1 MALRSNG
8 PLAGFGWL
16 ARGINL
22 GHRNGKAVFGGA
34 AFVVLAMLL
43 PTLFTMP
50 IQFVALRSGAPLSAP
65 AYVGIFALS
74 SVLSLLV
81 LPAYAGY
88 LRVIDAAERGLPA
101 RAVDVFRPYRQGE
114 VLRFMGFGLAIALL
128 YAGLLAVVVLG
139 TGGGLARWYLQVLD
153 NAGAQPAA
161 IPPLP
166 PGFGLVFALLA
177 VLWLW
182 LMGSYAISLGQ
193 VALRGRS
200 IAGALRDGMVGTFK
214 NLLPLLVFA
223 VSLVVAAFL
232 AVLCIG
238 IAVALLALLGK
249 VVGMWLTF
257 VLIVPLYLALV
268 LVLLVTMF
276 GAMYHLWRDVCDDGG
291 PRLPAQAIAA

>member
-8 PLAGFGWL
+8 PMAGFGWL

-22 GHRNGKAVFGGA
+22 GHRNAKAVFGGA
-34 AFVVLAMLL
+34 GFVVLAMLL
-43 PTLFTMP
+43 PTLVTMP
-50 IQFVALRSGAPLSAP
+50 IQFAALRSGAPLSAT
-65 AYVGIFALS
+65 AVVAMFGLS

-101 RAVDVFRPYRQGE
+101 RAADVFRPYRQGE

-128 YAGLLAVVVLG
+128 YAALLAVVVAG
-139 TGGGLARWYLQVLD
+139 TGGGVARWYLQVL
-153 NAGAQPAA
+153 NSAGAQPAA
-161 IPPLP
+161 VPALP
-166 PGFGLVFALLA
+166 PGFGVVFALLG

-200 IAGALRDGMVGTFK
+200 VAGALRDGMVGTFK

-223 VSLVVAAFL
+223 VSLIVASCL

-238 IAVALLALLGK
+238 VAVALLALLGK
-249 VVGMWLTF
+249 VVGMWLTV
-257 VLIVPLYLALV
+257 VLVVPLYVALV
-268 LVLLVTMF
+268 LVMLVTMF
-276 GAMYHLWRDVCDDGG
+276 GAMYHLWRDVCDDGVDRAPG
-291 PRLPAQAIAA
+291 GALAA